1 MKLFIN
7 IYLRYDYITV
17 SIVVRSQNLDKMS
30 LTSRPQ
36 SPAGVSHKS
45 IVSSSDVCDNN
56 DKNGNPFEA
65 TDEED

>member
-1 MKLFIN
+1 M
-7 IYLRYDYITV
+7 